1 MFGEVGLSMRKPRAA
16 SIVCF
21 EESEFAILD
30 ADDFTNILK
39 KIEKKEIED
48 RVSFFSDNF
57 CRGLRSEVVL
67 KISLNF
73 LKQRFYKGK
82 IIFCQGDTAN
92 DVYIIKKG
100 EVQVQYLL

>member
-21 EESEFAILD
+21 EDSEFAILD

-48 RVSFFSDNF
+48 RVSFFAENF
-57 CRGLRSEVVL
+57 CRSLRSEVVL

-73 LKQRFYKGK
+73 VKQSFCKDR
-82 IIFCQGDTAN
+82 IIYNQGDEPN
-92 DVYIIKKG
+92 EVYIIKKG
-100 EVQVQYLL
+100 EVQV